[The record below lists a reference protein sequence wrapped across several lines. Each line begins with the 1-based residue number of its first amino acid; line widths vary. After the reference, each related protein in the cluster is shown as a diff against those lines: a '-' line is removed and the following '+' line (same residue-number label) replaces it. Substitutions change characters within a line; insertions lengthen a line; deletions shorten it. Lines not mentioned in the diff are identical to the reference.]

1 MVEQTSPDILL
12 LDIGMP
18 VPDGFAPMMMEVDF
32 IPRRFA
38 EDVRRIQETSSLNP
52 KHGVILWLLT
62 LGRLWRLRCTP
73 SILESA
79 NRRSFW
85 HLFLSC
91 YCRAHSRLSF
101 IIGEGVETQA

>member
-38 EDVRRIQETSSLNP
+38 EDVRRIQETFAQSEARSHP
-52 KHGVILWLLT
+52 VVAYTGQIV
-62 LGRLWRLRCTP
+62 RLRCTP

-85 HLFLSC
+85 HLFLSY